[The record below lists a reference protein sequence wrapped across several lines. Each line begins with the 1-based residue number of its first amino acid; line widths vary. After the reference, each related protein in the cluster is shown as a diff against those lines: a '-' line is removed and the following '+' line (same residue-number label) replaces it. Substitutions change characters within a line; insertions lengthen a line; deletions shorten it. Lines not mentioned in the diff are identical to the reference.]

1 MAELVITEKPSVAR
15 SIANVIGAHEKH
27 EGYISGNNYVVSWCI
42 GHLIGS
48 AEPEVYDAKYK
59 TWRYEDLPILPAVWK
74 YAVLSKTMKQFTI
87 LKKLMND
94 HRITSVICAT
104 DAGREGELIF
114 RLVYQETGCKLPVK
128 RLWIS
133 SLEKESILEGF
144 RTLKNG
150 AEYDNLY
157 KAALCRDHA
166 DWLVGINATRLYT
179 LLYGRTLKVGR
190 VMSPTLAMIVNR
202 EESIQTFVPEKFYTV
217 CLTNGLMAKSERFQS
232 RNQADM
238 LARMCDG
245 QDAVITNIESQRK
258 TENPPHLYDLTTL
271 QRDANRYF
279 GYTAQQTLDYTQ
291 SLYEKQLVTYP
302 RTDSQFVT
310 HDMESRLPGLVSS
323 LASALPFTSTLKLN
337 IRTAQTVN
345 DKKVSDH
352 HAILPTRN
360 AANSTVKLSE
370 SERAILNLIIV
381 RMICAV
387 SEPYIY
393 DDQTITVRC
402 ADHVFKTKAWNVLQ
416 MGWKAPWAT
425 FRGSCG
431 SIGSFEEEKVLPL
444 PDDLKA
450 GSILRRIT
458 PSVQEGTTTPPRHYT
473 EDSILAA
480 MENAGNA
487 EMPEDAERKG
497 IGTPATRAA
506 ILEKLVIDGLVER
519 KGNGKT
525 KQLIPTEKGTSLIA
539 VLPEQLQ
546 SPLLTAEWEQKLKKI
561 EQGEAS
567 TDTFIAEISQMITN
581 LIRNAQ
587 RVPNA
592 EELFPVSEN
601 RIGKCPNCGAA
612 VVEKEKGFFCENRVC
627 RFGLWKDN
635 RLLMPGGKPPES
647 EMIRTLLSDGQVEV
661 RNLIS
666 KKGKHFNALL
676 ILDCS
681 DDGNARI
688 RPVFNSKKNYGG

>member
-15 SIANVIGAHEKH
+15 SIANVLGAREKH
-27 EGYISGNNYVVSWCI
+27 EGYISGNGYVVSWCI
-42 GHLIGS
+42 GHLVGS
-48 AEPEVYDAKYK
+48 AEPDAYDEKYK
-59 TWRYEDLPILPAVWK
+59 TWRYEDLPILPDVWK
-74 YAVLSKTMKQFTI
+74 YAVLSKTMKQFSI

-94 HRITSVICAT
+94 QRITTVICAT

-114 RLVYQETGCKLPVK
+114 RLVYQETGCSLPVK

-133 SLEKESILEGF
+133 SLEKEAITEGF
-144 RTLKNG
+144 RSLKDG

-202 EESIQTFVPEKFYTV
+202 EESIQSFVPEKFYTV
-217 CLTNGLMAKSERFQS
+217 CLTNGLMAKSERLQN
-232 RNQADM
+232 RLQADT
-238 LARMCDG
+238 LARMCEG
-245 QDAVITNIESQRK
+245 TDAVITNIETQRK

-302 RTDSQFVT
+302 RTDSQYVT
-310 HDMESRLPGLVSS
+310 HDMENRLAG
-323 LASALPFTSTLKLN
+323 LASTMVSILPFTSGMKLK
-337 IRTAQTVN
+337 IRASQAVN

-360 AANSTVKLSE
+360 AATNAIKLSE
-370 SERAILNLIIV
+370 SERAILNMIII

-393 DDQTITVRC
+393 EDHVITVRC
-402 ADHVFKTKAWNVLQ
+402 ADHEFKARTRNTIQ

-425 FRGSCG
+425 FKGSYG
-431 SIGSFEEEKVLPL
+431 GIGTFEEEKMLPL
-444 PDDLKA
+444 PDELQP
-450 GSILRRIT
+450 GSILRQIV
-458 PSVQEGTTTPPRHYT
+458 PNVQEGTTTPPKHFT

-480 MENAGNA
+480 MENAGSA
-487 EMPEDAERKG
+487 EMPENAERKG

-506 ILEKLVIDGLVER
+506 ILEKLVVDGLIER
-519 KGNGKT
+519 KGKGKT
-525 KQLIPTEKGTSLIA
+525 KYLIPTEKGISLIA

-546 SPLLTAEWEQKLKKI
+546 SPLLTAEWEQKLKMI
-561 EQGEAS
+561 EQGDAS
-567 TDTFIAEISQMITN
+567 AESFIAEISGMISN
-581 LIRNAQ
+581 LIQTAQ

-592 EELFPVSEN
+592 EELFPVNETK
-601 RIGKCPNCGAA
+601 IGKCPNCGAS
-612 VVEKEKGFFCENRVC
+612 VVEKQKGFFCENRVC
-627 RFGLWKDN
+627 KFGLWKDN
-635 RLLMPGGKPPES
+635 RLLMPGGKPPTREL
-647 EMIRTLLSDGQVEV
+647 IQKLLTDGYVEV
-661 RNLIS
+661 KNLIS
-666 KKGKHFNALL
+666 KKGKPYKAVVM
-676 ILDCS
+676 IDCS
-681 DDGNARI
+681 DDGNARV
-688 RPVFNSKKNYGG
+688 RPVFEK

>member
-15 SIANVIGAHEKH
+15 SIATVLGAREKH
-27 EGYISGNNYVVSWCI
+27 EGYISGNGYVVSWCI
-42 GHLIGS
+42 GHLVSS
-48 AEPEVYDAKYK
+48 AEPDAYDEKYR
-59 TWRYEDLPILPAVWK
+59 TWRYEDLPILPGTWK
-74 YAVLSKTMKQFTI
+74 YDVLPKTMKQFTV

-114 RLVYQETGCKLPVK
+114 RLVYQETGCTLPVK

-133 SLEKESILEGF
+133 SLEKEAILEGF
-144 RTLKNG
+144 HSLKDSS
-150 AEYDNLY
+150 EYDNLY

-202 EESIQTFVPEKFYTV
+202 EEDIQAFVPEKFYTI
-217 CLTNGLMAKSERFQS
+217 CLTNALMAKSERLD
-232 RNQADM
+232 NKLQADT
-238 LARMCDG
+238 LAHMCEG
-245 QDAVITNIESQRK
+245 PDAVITGIETQRR
-258 TENPPHLYDLTTL
+258 TENPPHLYDLTSL

-302 RTDSQFVT
+302 RTDSQYVT
-310 HDMESRLPGLVSS
+310 HDMESRLASMAGTMVSI
-323 LASALPFTSTLKLN
+323 LPFTSGMHLN
-337 IRTAQTVN
+337 IRTAQVVN

-360 AANSTVKLSE
+360 AATNAIKLSE
-370 SERAILNLIIV
+370 SERAILNLITI

-393 DDQTITVRC
+393 EDQTITVRC
-402 ADHVFKTKAWNVLQ
+402 ADHVFKAKARNTLQ

-425 FRGSCG
+425 FRGSYG
-431 SIGSFEEEKVLPL
+431 RIGTFEEEKVLPL
-444 PDDLKA
+444 PDELKE
-450 GSILRRIT
+450 GSILRKVT
-458 PSVQEGTTTPPRHYT
+458 PNIQEGTTTPPKHYT

-480 MENAGNA
+480 MENAGSA
-487 EMPEDAERKG
+487 EMPENAERKG
-497 IGTPATRAA
+497 IGTPATRAS
-506 ILEKLVIDGLVER
+506 ILEKLVIDGLIER

-525 KQLIPTEKGTSLIA
+525 KHLIPTEKGASLIA

-546 SPLLTAEWEQKLKKI
+546 SPLLTAEWEQKLKLI
-561 EQGEAS
+561 EQGSESAES
-567 TDTFIAEISQMITN
+567 FIAEIGQMIRN
-581 LIRNAQ
+581 LIQTAQ
-587 RVPNA
+587 RVPDA
-592 EELFPVSEN
+592 DKLFPVNEDK
-601 RIGKCPNCGAA
+601 IGKCPNCGAA
-612 VVEKEKGFFCENRVC
+612 VVEKQKGFFCENRVC
-627 RFGLWKDN
+627 KFGLWKDN
-635 RLLMPGGKPPES
+635 RLLMSGGKPPAREL
-647 EMIRTLLSDGQVEV
+647 IQKLLTDGYVEV
-661 RNLIS
+661 KDLIS
-666 KKGKHFNALL
+666 KKGKRYKAVVM
-676 ILDCS
+676 IDCS

-688 RPVFNSKKNYGG
+688 RPVFEK